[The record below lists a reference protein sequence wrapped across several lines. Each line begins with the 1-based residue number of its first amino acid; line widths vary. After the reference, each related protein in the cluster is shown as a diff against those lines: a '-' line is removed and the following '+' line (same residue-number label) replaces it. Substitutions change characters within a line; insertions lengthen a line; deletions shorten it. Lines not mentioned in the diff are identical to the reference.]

1 MTKITIQKPMT
12 IAISISKINY
22 AERIAWSLTVV
33 HFPAFRFNLSLRGT
47 KTHERSELS
56 VS

>member
-1 MTKITIQKPMT
+1 MT

-22 AERIAWSLTVV
+22 AERITWSLTVV

-47 KTHERSELS
+47 KQSHQTFLAQ
-56 VS
+56 